1 MLLLNWMQMMRNM
14 HFWIKF
20 FVVGK
25 CYEKGRYYINY
36 RGNIIC
42 VFKKPEKKFAES
54 FNNLFFS

>member
-25 CYEKGRYYINY
+25 CFEKDNQ
-36 RGNIIC
+36 
-42 VFKKPEKKFAES
+42 KEQEMS
-54 FNNLFFS
+54 T